1 VLIANCPRLASF
13 SGAEIA
19 LVFCPFPLFVLLMLS
34 RFFRRLAAGLAF
46 PALLLGTATL
56 PTRAQAPA
64 SLATDL
70 PATQAAGIIREIT
83 EAVGL
88 QPRFELRATT
98 QIDNAAAVVYGGRR
112 YLLYN
117 PKFLAAVNRAGHTDW
132 AGISILAHEMGHP
145 HTGHTLRA
153 GGSQPDDEIEADE
166 FSGFVLRRLGASLA
180 QAQAAMATVSPDAGS
195 ATHPGRAPRL
205 AAISRGWGRA
215 NTQIVASTQAGSV
228 QPSAQPIAV
237 APRPVQPN
245 APVRYETAGS
255 DEPASAATVAL
266 ARGASNAPV
275 RLVGQLTFRDNP
287 QVPFYLTSALNVVR
301 LADESSADEDDASR
315 VREAEVVG
323 HLRRTGNAAFPFVL
337 EDGQQRPL
345 FVTPRGDVYN
355 QQGQRVAKLHDPS

>member
-1 VLIANCPRLASF
+1 
-13 SGAEIA
+13 
-19 LVFCPFPLFVLLMLS
+19 MLP
-34 RFFRRLAAGLAF
+34 RFFRRLAAALAL
-46 PALLLGTATL
+46 PMLLLGPLAL
-56 PTRAQAPA
+56 PAGAQAPA
-64 SLATDL
+64 TDM
-70 PATQAAGIIREIT
+70 PASQAAGIIREIT

-98 QIDNAAAVVYGGRR
+98 QVDNAAAVVYGGRR

-117 PKFLAAVNRAGHTDW
+117 PTFLAAVNRAGHTDW
-132 AGISILAHEMGHP
+132 AGISILAHEMGH
-145 HTGHTLRA
+145 HLNGHTLRA
-153 GGSQPDDEIEADE
+153 GGSQPEDELEADE

-180 QAQAAMATVSPDAGS
+180 QAQAAMAAVSPDAGS

-215 NTQIVASTQAGSV
+215 TAQIVASTQAGSA
-228 QPSAQPIAV
+228 QPSAQPIAL
-237 APRPVQPN
+237 APRPARQPQP
-245 APVRYETAGS
+245 AYPTYQ
-255 DEPASAATVAL
+255 EPATNDNSPATPVAL
-266 ARGASNAPV
+266 TRADRNAPV

-301 LADESSADEDDASR
+301 LADESSPDEDDTDR
-315 VREAEVVG
+315 VREAQVVG

-355 QQGQRVAKLHDPS
+355 QQGQRVAKLHD

>member
-1 VLIANCPRLASF
+1 
-13 SGAEIA
+13 
-19 LVFCPFPLFVLLMLS
+19 MLS
-34 RFFRRLAAGLAF
+34 RFFRRLATGLAL
-46 PALLLGTATL
+46 PALLLGAA
-56 PTRAQAPA
+56 PAPAQAQAAA
-64 SLATDL
+64 SRATDL
-70 PATQAAGIIREIT
+70 PASQAAGIIREIT

-98 QIDNAAAVVYGGRR
+98 QVDNAAAVVYGGRR

-117 PKFLAAVNRAGHTDW
+117 PNFLAAVNRAGHTDW
-132 AGISILAHEMGHP
+132 AGISILAHEMGH
-145 HTGHTLRA
+145 HLNGHTLRA
-153 GGSQPDDEIEADE
+153 GGSQPEDEMEADE

-180 QAQAAMATVSPDAGS
+180 QAQAAMAAVSPDAGS

-215 NTQIVASTQAGSV
+215 TAQIAASTQPGSA
-228 QPSAQPIAV
+228 QPSAQPIAL
-237 APRPVQPN
+237 APRPVRQPS
-245 APVRYETAGS
+245 APARYEADD

-287 QVPFYLTSALNVVR
+287 EVPFYLTSALNVVR
-301 LADESSADEDDASR
+301 LADESSRDEDDASR

-323 HLRRTGNAAFPFVL
+323 RLRRTGNAAFPFVL

-355 QQGQRVAKLHDPS
+355 KEGQRVAKLHDPS

>member
-1 VLIANCPRLASF
+1 
-13 SGAEIA
+13 
-19 LVFCPFPLFVLLMLS
+19 MLS
-34 RFFRRLAAGLAF
+34 RFFRRLAAGLAL
-46 PALLLGTATL
+46 PALLLGAAS
-56 PTRAQAPA
+56 PTCAQAPA

-70 PATQAAGIIREIT
+70 PASQAAGIIREIT

-98 QIDNAAAVVYGGRR
+98 QVDNAAAVVYGGRR

-132 AGISILAHEMGHP
+132 AGISILAHEMGH
-145 HTGHTLRA
+145 HLNGHTLRA
-153 GGSQPDDEIEADE
+153 GGSQPEDELEADE

-195 ATHPGRAPRL
+195 ATHPGRTPRL

-215 NTQIVASTQAGSV
+215 TAQIAASTQPGSAP
-228 QPSAQPIAV
+228 PSAQPIAL
-237 APRPVQPN
+237 APSSVRQPG
-245 APVRYETAGS
+245 APARYEAAPD

-275 RLVGQLTFRDNP
+275 RLVGQLTFRDKP
-287 QVPFYLTSALNVVR
+287 EVPFYLTSSLKVVR
-301 LADESSADEDDASR
+301 LADESTADEDEASR
-315 VREAEVVG
+315 VRDAEVVG
-323 HLRRTGNAAFPFVL
+323 RLRRTGNAAFPFVL

-355 QQGQRVAKLHDPS
+355 QQGQRVAKLHD

>member
-1 VLIANCPRLASF
+1 
-13 SGAEIA
+13 
-19 LVFCPFPLFVLLMLS
+19 MLS
-34 RFFRRLAAGLAF
+34 RFFRRLAAGLAL
-46 PALLLGTATL
+46 PALLLGAAPL
-56 PTRAQAPA
+56 PTSAQAPA
-64 SLATDL
+64 GRATDL
-70 PATQAAGIIREIT
+70 PASQAAGIIREIT

-117 PKFLAAVNRAGHTDW
+117 PTFLAAVNRAGHTDW
-132 AGISILAHEMGHP
+132 AGISILAHEMGH
-145 HTGHTLRA
+145 HLNGHTLRA
-153 GGSQPDDEIEADE
+153 GGSQPQDELEADE

-215 NTQIVASTQAGSV
+215 TAQIVASTQVGSA
-228 QPSAQPIAV
+228 QPSAQPIAL
-237 APRPVQPN
+237 APRPVRQPS
-245 APVRYETAGS
+245 APARYEAAGT

-266 ARGASNAPV
+266 ARGASSAPV

-287 QVPFYLTSALNVVR
+287 EVPFYLTSALNVVR
-301 LADESSADEDDASR
+301 LADESSTDEDDASR
-315 VREAEVVG
+315 VRDAEVVG

-355 QQGQRVAKLHDPS
+355 KEGQRVAKLHDPS